1 MRIFGRYGRHL
12 GSQVAHLLY
21 RVVISLSSEA

>member
-12 GSQVAHLLY
+12 GRQVAHLLY
-21 RVVISLSSEA
+21 HVALSLSSEA